1 MIANIIDRR
10 KHQYTWD
17 KVTAIFEPSWHDHH
31 VREDLGPVTVSENK
45 GEWSYEEL
53 PECSVVDAIARA
65 NELPGDVTLYLY
77 DLGDG
82 IGFVRAVRVNITA

>member
-31 VREDLGPVTVSENK
+31 VKKELGPVTASENRGK
-45 GEWSYEEL
+45 WSYEEL
-53 PECSVVDAIARA
+53 PECSVSEALKFAD
-65 NELPGDVTLYLY
+65 ELPGDVTLYLY
-77 DLGDG
+77 DQGDG
-82 IGFVRAVRVNITA
+82 INFVRAVRVDIVA